1 MVSLPAPSRRRDA
14 ALLVL
19 ALVLLAMPF
28 WIGQFD
34 LDADRYT
41 YERTEVGIS
50 NGTIEYVEPTT
61 DPAAHVQISDDLG
74 CESNNVPDEGRL
86 CAFEHDLAQ
95 SNRSIVTGYTGS
107 PGGVSLSWNRRY
119 RYLQFPDGVY
129 EQLTR
134 TSNSTESPSELDGE
148 WYPMYLDI
156 REVDPETALRKLSMD
171 ASHHSLP
178 DVVRRVAE
186 SGEASTRGGANV
198 PTDPVR
204 LGDETYYRVYQ
215 SDVSGPPTR
224 DRVIYLLG
232 RYLAPLLGIGALYVV
247 SRNLT
252 VRYTGGR
259 FGPDRGS

>member
-19 ALVLLAMPF
+19 ALVLLVIPF

-41 YERTEVGIS
+41 YERTEVGVE

-61 DPAAHVQISDDLG
+61 VPVAHLGISDDLG
-74 CESNNVPDEGRL
+74 CESNNAPDEGRL
-86 CAFEHDLAQ
+86 CAFEHDLAE
-95 SNRSIVTGYTGS
+95 SNRSIVTGYTS
-107 PGGVSLSWNRRY
+107 SSGGVSLSWNRRY

-134 TSNSTESPSELDGE
+134 TSNSTESPSELNGE

-171 ASHHSLP
+171 ASRWSVP
-178 DVVRRVAE
+178 DVVRRAAE
-186 SGEASTRGGANV
+186 TGEASTRGEANV
-198 PTDPVR
+198 PSDPIR
-204 LGDETYYRVYQ
+204 LDDGTYYRVHE
-215 SDVSGPPTR
+215 SDVSDPPTR

-232 RYLAPLLGIGALYVV
+232 RYLAPLLGIGAMYVV
-247 SRNLT
+247 SGNVT